1 MTIQPYTAC
10 SFLRLTVLMLLA
22 IPTVAQPPSAAL
34 YEQASRNGRLAST
47 GFQRCTLY
55 LKGWLAEADPATGL
69 IPRNLTDSRHF
80 WNAQDAAAD
89 NYPFMVM
96 TSSILQPD
104 LFAGRMKAMLA
115 TEQRLTSRIGRLADS
130 YSFTKKGFLNES
142 IDSSQVIFGSAEY
155 MKDGL
160 IPLTEWLGPDS
171 PWCRR
176 MEGILDDL
184 LPLFPIPIHLTGYF
198 FGNSADV
205 EVNGDMLQVLNRMYW
220 ITRKQKY
227 LDVAV
232 ALGDYYLNDKRR
244 LTQASTRLR
253 MRDHGCE
260 IIAGLSEV
268 YATMHVLNPAK
279 KEQWQPYMTELL
291 DLILAKGRNADGLFY
306 NEINPSTGQI
316 LDPALADTWGY
327 LLNACYTVYL
337 TDGRTDYRDA
347 VVKALQSLNQRYRNY
362 AWEGPSS
369 DGYADSIE
377 GALNLILREKS
388 PATADWIDSEIQVM
402 WAKQQPSG
410 VIEGWHGDGN
420 FARTTLMYCLWK
432 TAGTW
437 LTTWKESVRVGAVR
451 ADKSLYINV
460 DTDEDWAGTLRF
472 SPAFHRD
479 FMHLPLNYP
488 RINQFQEWYP
498 IEGKRRYKLTNAK
511 TKKVVTVSGQHLLD
525 GYPIRLQKGET
536 LQLAIAEQ

>member
-1 MTIQPYTAC
+1 MTQRRTNC
-10 SFLRLTVLMLLA
+10 FLVVLCLTLLLA
-22 IPTVAQPPSAAL
+22 NPAGAQSPGSL
-34 YEQASRNGRLAST
+34 FEQASLNGRLANS
-47 GFQRCTLY
+47 GFRRCALY
-55 LKGWLAEADPATGL
+55 LNGWLAEADSGTGL

-80 WNAQDAAAD
+80 WNAYDAAAD

-96 TSSILQPD
+96 TASLLRPD
-104 LFAGRMKAMLA
+104 LFKGTMQTMLQ
-115 TEQRLTSRIGRLADS
+115 TEQRLTSRIGRLPDT
-130 YSFTKKGFLNES
+130 YSFTKKGFLKEPV
-142 IDSSQVIFGSAEY
+142 DSSQVIFGSAEY

-160 IPLTEWLGPDS
+160 VPLTEWLGPNT
-171 PWCRR
+171 PWFRR

-184 LPLFPIPIHLTGYF
+184 LPVVSLPIHLTGNFY
-198 FGNSADV
+198 GNSADV
-205 EVNGDMLQVLNRMYW
+205 EVNGDLLQVLNRMYW

-232 ALGDYYLNDKRR
+232 ALGDHYLNDKRL

-268 YATMHVLNPAK
+268 YATMHLLNPAK
-279 KEQWQPYMTELL
+279 KKQWQPYMTELL
-291 DLILAKGRNADGLFY
+291 DLILTKGRNADGLFY
-306 NEINPSTGQI
+306 NEINPSMGTI

-347 VVKALQSLNQRYRNY
+347 VIKALQSLNQNYRNY
-362 AWEGPSS
+362 AWEGQSS

-388 PATADWIDSEIQVM
+388 PSAAQWIDSEMQVM
-402 WAKQQPSG
+402 WAKQKPSG
-410 VIEGWHGDGN
+410 IIEGWHGDGN

-437 LTTWKESVRVGAVR
+437 LSNWQESVTIGAVPTETG
-451 ADKSLYINV
+451 LYISA
-460 DTDEDWAGTLRF
+460 EAAEAWSGSLRF
-472 SPAFHRD
+472 SPAFHQV
-479 FMHLPLNYP
+479 FMRLPINYP

-498 IEGKRRYKLTNAK
+498 VDGRKTYTITNTK
-511 TKKVVTVSGQHLLD
+511 TQKTVTVTGRALLT
-525 GYPIRLQKGET
+525 GYPIRLTKGET
-536 LQLAIAEQ
+536 MHLLVRER